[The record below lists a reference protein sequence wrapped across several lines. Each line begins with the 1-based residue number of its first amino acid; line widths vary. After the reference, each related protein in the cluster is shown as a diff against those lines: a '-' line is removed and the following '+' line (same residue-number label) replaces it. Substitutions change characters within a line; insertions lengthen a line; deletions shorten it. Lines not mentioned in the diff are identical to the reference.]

1 MFTPITDHLWTTQ
14 LWYGAYTHVVDICCD
29 SNMPMDPVDW
39 ARCYCKGRHRTYST
53 YVRSSARPR
62 KRSSVRLYTRGS
74 DYKLILETWGD
85 RITMVRTPMNDTVEA
100 ELLSGITVNIRDTLY
115 WNRYRYAVHF
125 YCKAGPRSGLRKWV
139 ENSLGKDKRAVRLG
153 RGNYHPILYLRDDS
167 DLVMVR
173 MSEPDMITSISKIY
187 THNELAQAVR

>member
-1 MFTPITDHLWTTQ
+1 MSTEITEHRWTTQ
-14 LWYGAYTHVVDICCD
+14 LWYGAYTHVVDIQCD
-29 SNMPMDPVDW
+29 SNMPTDPVDW

-53 YVRSSARPR
+53 YARSSERPR
-62 KRSSVRLYTRGS
+62 KRNSVRIYARS
-74 DYKLILETWGD
+74 ADYKLILETWGD
-85 RITMVRTPMNDTVEA
+85 RVTMVRTPMNETAEA
-100 ELLSGITVNIRDTLY
+100 ELLSGITLNIRDTLY

-173 MSEPDMITSISKIY
+173 MSEPDLITSISKIY
-187 THNELAQAVR
+187 THKELVQAVR